1 MDLVVGD
8 DVVNLVEVTNFPQ
21 TPSAKLRAVCQ
32 HDNHLCAFNHLLIK
46 ACLGKVR
53 DRKAKAEVDAIDA
66 EEKDATGNVF
76 TSRTVLYENA
86 RISLILRKN
95 IAMTDIT
102 NHGGSIL
109 DRAGIPARLSWG
121 YLGIL
126 IFMMGDGV
134 EQGWLSPY
142 LLERGMTIQESASL
156 FTVYGITIAISSWFS
171 GVLAEGFGPKRTM
184 LMGVLLYILGT
195 VGFVG
200 YAMPDL
206 DYALMLMTYA
216 VRGFGYPLFAY
227 SFLVWITYR
236 SPKEKLGAAVG
247 WFWFVFTGG
256 LNVFGAYYSSWAIT
270 ELGYLNTLWSSIFWV
285 LLGAFFA
292 LVLTKDKFQAASAAA
307 GSRAR
312 ELVKGLTIVKEEPKV
327 LLGGIVRVINTTA
340 QFAFP
345 VFLPTYMAL
354 HGFSTT
360 QWLQIWGT
368 IFTSN
373 ILFNLIFGFVG
384 DRLGWRNT
392 VMWFGGV
399 GCAISTLLF
408 FYTPQFA
415 DGNFWLVLIPGILW
429 GALLAG
435 YVPLSA
441 LVPSL
446 VKKDKGAAMAILN
459 LGAGLPVFI
468 GPAIVGLFIGV
479 VGDAGVAWIL
489 ACLYLVSAILTKF
502 ITLPDN
508 VRTANH
514 MKEEVPLSASES

>member
-1 MDLVVGD
+1 MSAEMNPGKSLFDKAGM
-8 DVVNLVEVTNFPQ
+8 PQ
-21 TPSAKLRAVCQ
+21 PLA
-32 HDNHLCAFNHLLIK
+32 
-46 ACLGKVR
+46 
-53 DRKAKAEVDAIDA
+53 
-66 EEKDATGNVF
+66 
-76 TSRTVLYENA
+76 
-86 RISLILRKN
+86 
-95 IAMTDIT
+95 
-102 NHGGSIL
+102 
-109 DRAGIPARLSWG
+109 WG

-142 LLERGMTIQESASL
+142 LMERGMSIQQSASL
-156 FTVYGITIAISSWFS
+156 FTAYGVTIAISSWFS

-184 LMGVLLYILGT
+184 LMGVILYILGT
-195 VGFVG
+195 IGFVG
-200 YAMPDL
+200 YGMPGL
-206 DYALMLMTYA
+206 NFPVMLLTYAL
-216 VRGFGYPLFAY
+216 RGFGYPLFAY

-236 SPKEKLGAAVG
+236 SPQQKLGAAVG

-285 LLGAFFA
+285 VLGAFFA
-292 LVLTKDKFQAASAAA
+292 LILTQDKFGRQTHAA
-307 GSRAR
+307 GSKAR
-312 ELVKGLTIVKEEPKV
+312 ELMKGLTILREEPKV
-327 LLGGIVRVINTTA
+327 LLGGIVRIINTTA

-345 VFLPTYMAL
+345 VFLPTYMAA

-384 DRLGWRNT
+384 DKMGWRNT

-399 GCAISTLLF
+399 GCGVSTLLF
-408 FYTPQFA
+408 FYTPQLA
-415 DGNFWLVLIPGILW
+415 AGNFWIVMVPGVLW

-446 VKKDKGAAMAILN
+446 VSKDKGAAMAILN
-459 LGAGLPVFI
+459 LGAGLPVFV
-468 GPAIVGLFIGV
+468 GPAIVGIFIGM
-479 VGDAGVAWIL
+479 VGDEGVIWIL
-489 ACLYLVSAILTKF
+489 AGLYFISALLTKF

-508 VRTANH
+508 VRTAHHIRENY
-514 MKEEVPLSASES
+514 LSPTRP